1 MSGDDTAAETC
12 GVPAYRYPRPPWSRA
27 IVASSKPRPVRSGH
41 HFVYG
46 VLSDVAGL
54 AAGHYVPRS
63 RGIVS
68 CLAQRARDGRATFSG
83 LGVSLDPKS
92 STPVASRVF
101 TFAVPLSGAAPD
113 TEIPFFVQGT
123 AFSEKAGNG
132 HLVFS
137 VNEQT
142 MVADFPGKSEQEFL
156 QEFKFKVGSASEIRV
171 TVFLLADHDSKSD
184 AQVSLNVTTIDT
196 DVAKHK
202 R

>member
-1 MSGDDTAAETC
+1 MVTTLTNDATFGKAAT
-12 GVPAYRYPRPPWSRA
+12 
-27 IVASSKPRPVRSGH
+27 
-41 HFVYG
+41 FN
-46 VLSDVAGL
+46 SDVEFALG
-54 AAGHYVPRS
+54 
-63 RGIVS
+63 VS
-68 CLAQRARDGRATFSG
+68 DDKKTFTATFSG